1 MATRRQRRLVTF
13 TVIAGSG
20 VLVATQVRH
29 KWGEVRP
36 VRRALELLG
45 DRAPGGSGGVA
56 KSLHKFVYE
65 QLSGRMDDAGSSFLN
80 YGFAPL
86 EPPYQDVELPPELEP
101 DRYGMQLYNRVAG
114 GADLVGKDVL
124 EVGCGRGGGASF
136 VFDRFKPS
144 SMVGL
149 DLAEKAVAHC
159 NNVHGRAGLEFRAG
173 DAEDLPFADG
183 SFDAV
188 LNVESSHCYPNF
200 DRFLGEVSRVLRP
213 GGHLL
218 FADLRGE
225 DPTGETPSP
234 RDELREQIR
243 QAGFEIVEEEDITRN
258 VVRSLDL
265 DSDRREASVKKYTPK
280 VLQPQMLDFAGIIGS
295 KTYDNFD
302 SGRATYTRFVARK
315 PAPVG
320 ASV

>member
-1 MATRRQRRLVTF
+1 
-13 TVIAGSG
+13 
-20 VLVATQVRH
+20 
-29 KWGEVRP
+29 
-36 VRRALELLG
+36 
-45 DRAPGGSGGVA
+45 
-56 KSLHKFVYE
+56 
-65 QLSGRMDDAGSSFLN
+65 MDDAGSSFLN
-80 YGFAPL
+80 YGYAPL
-86 EPPYQDVELPPELEP
+86 DPPYQDVELPPELEP
-101 DRYGMQLYNRVAG
+101 DRYGMQLYNRVAS
-114 GADLVGKDVL
+114 GAELAGKDVL

-159 NNVHGRAGLEFRAG
+159 NHVHGRSGLEFRAG
-173 DAEDLPFADG
+173 DAEALPFPDA

-188 LNVESSHCYPNF
+188 LNVESSHCYPNI
-200 DRFLGEVSRVLRP
+200 DRFFGEVFRVLRP

-234 RDELREQIR
+234 RDELRNQLKE
-243 QAGFEIVEEEDITRN
+243 AGFEIVEEEDITRN

-265 DSDRREASVKKYTPK
+265 DSDRRKASVQKYTPK

-315 PAPVG
+315 TESVPAAV
-320 ASV
+320 